1 MVAVFGGGQTLDPK
15 EKALHLARLALDK
28 KAEAIVVLDI
38 RGLSSIAEYLLIC
51 SGISDRQVQA
61 IATSIEQG
69 LEEKGIKPL
78 GVEGISRGR
87 WVLMDYVD
95 VVVHIFYEPVRS
107 FYDLEGLWADAPRLE
122 ISRAQGVEER

>member
-1 MVAVFGGGQTLDPK
+1 M
-15 EKALHLARLALDK
+15 
-28 KAEAIVVLDI
+28 DI

-51 SGISDRQVQA
+51 SGISGRQVQA

-78 GVEGISRGR
+78 GVEGMSGGR
-87 WVLMDYVD
+87 WILMDYVD

-107 FYDLEGLWADAPRLE
+107 FYDLEGLWADAPRLVE

>member
-1 MVAVFGGGQTLDPK
+1 M
-15 EKALHLARLALDK
+15 
-28 KAEAIVVLDI
+28 DI
-38 RGLSSIAEYLLIC
+38 SGLSSIADYLLIC

-61 IATSIEQG
+61 IATSIEEG

-78 GVEGISRGR
+78 GVEGISGGR

-95 VVVHIFYEPVRS
+95 VVVHIFYAPIRP

-122 ISRAQGVEER
+122 ISRAQGVEGR